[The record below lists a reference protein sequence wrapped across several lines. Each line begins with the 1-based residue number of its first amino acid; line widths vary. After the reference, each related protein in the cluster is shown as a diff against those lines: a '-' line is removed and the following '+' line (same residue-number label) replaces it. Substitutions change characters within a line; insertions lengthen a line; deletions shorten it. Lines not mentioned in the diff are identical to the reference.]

1 MEPMGLTSERSLE
14 LILDGFYLS
23 VYCVWLQKRVNEEVS
38 ENIQHLLE
46 MFGSH
51 WELVVGVHYVSE
63 RVIVASILRQQIVKL
78 IFVGVLL
85 WPHEAHMLQ
94 EVSDSIAAFLF
105 METPSWHR

>member
-1 MEPMGLTSERSLE
+1 MESVGLTSERSLE

-51 WELVVGVHYVSE
+51 
-63 RVIVASILRQQIVKL
+63 
-78 IFVGVLL
+78 
-85 WPHEAHMLQ
+85 
-94 EVSDSIAAFLF
+94 
-105 METPSWHR
+105 